1 MSSPQKEEK
10 NCLLGVFPIIS
21 PTLLCY
27 HAWVWEKK
35 RLLVFPIISNQSTF
49 GQADNKHMIDESEHM
64 AFEIIYVKVLSF
76 LIIIKL

>member
-1 MSSPQKEEK
+1 MFVGGFSRHRPDPPMLS
-10 NCLLGVFPIIS
+10 CLSVG
-21 PTLLCY
+21 
-27 HAWVWEKK
+27 KK
-35 RLLVFPIISNQSTF
+35 RSLVFPIISNQSTF